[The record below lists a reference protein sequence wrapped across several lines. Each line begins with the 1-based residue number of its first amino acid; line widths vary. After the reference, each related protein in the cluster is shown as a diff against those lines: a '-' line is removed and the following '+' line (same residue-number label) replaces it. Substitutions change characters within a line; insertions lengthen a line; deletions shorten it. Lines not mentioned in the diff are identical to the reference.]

1 MPQFLHML
9 GIILCLVTIIG
20 ALGGS
25 LRYQE
30 NFYEEV
36 FDLVD
41 SEEGFEEKEKE
52 KEKEEKQNS
61 EEIVGLDEAMI
72 TQAEV
77 EEPSP
82 ESVKEA
88 APEPS
93 PVPSPVEEENVEVEA
108 YDQDEVYASI

>member
-1 MPQFLHML
+1 MQFLHML
-9 GIILCLVTIIG
+9 GIILCLVTLIG
-20 ALGGS
+20 AMGGS

-41 SEEGFEEKEKE
+41 SEEGFEEDKE
-52 KEKEEKQNS
+52 NN
-61 EEIVGLDEAMI
+61 EITGVDESMI

-82 ESVKEA
+82 ETIESSA
-88 APEPS
+88 
-93 PVPSPVEEENVEVEA
+93 VPSAAEPVEEEALEIEA
-108 YDQDEVYASI
+108 YDQDEVYATI

>member
-9 GIILCLVTIIG
+9 GIILCLVTLIG

-52 KEKEEKQNS
+52 EKQNS

-77 EEPSP
+77 EQPSP

-88 APEPS
+88 APE
-93 PVPSPVEEENVEVEA
+93 PSPVEEENVEVEA